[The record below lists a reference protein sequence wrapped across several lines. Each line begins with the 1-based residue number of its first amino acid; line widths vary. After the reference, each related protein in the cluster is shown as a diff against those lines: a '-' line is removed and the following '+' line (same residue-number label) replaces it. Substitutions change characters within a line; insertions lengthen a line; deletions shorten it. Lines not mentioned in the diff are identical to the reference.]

1 MTSKLN
7 PRWLAA
13 AMVWSLAILVSYSN
27 YSHIQEIATIR
38 EKNDGLRQEMLFQF
52 RNAEQLNRVQSM
64 QEFCSLP
71 VASVQLGFESI
82 RSRLYGL
89 SANLGF
95 QSIQIDAQM
104 EQTTDNR
111 VPFHLRMQGKYKNAG
126 NFLSALQSIPYL
138 AIKNY
143 RIVADTA
150 KPDAELELN
159 FHLQYKIDP
168 TQELQI
174 QPLQA
179 AADPLAPEAVAP

>member
-13 AMVWSLAILVSYSN
+13 ALIWSIAILVSYSN
-27 YSHIQEIATIR
+27 YNHIQKIATIR
-38 EKNDGLRQEMLFQF
+38 EKNDGLRQEMLFQY
-52 RNAEQLNRVQSM
+52 RNAAQLNRIQSI

-82 RSRLYGL
+82 RSRLHGL

-95 QSIQIDAQM
+95 QGIHIDAQM
-104 EQTTDNR
+104 EQATENR
-111 VPFHLRMQGKYKNAG
+111 VSFRLRMQGKYKKAG

-138 AIKNY
+138 AMKNC

-159 FHLQYKIDP
+159 FDFQYKIDP

-174 QPLQA
+174 QSLQA
-179 AADPLAPEAVAP
+179 AALPLAPEAVAP